1 MKKKKNKI
9 SYLKILMKKEKIV
22 KKMKFPIK

>member
-1 MKKKKNKI
+1 MKKNKNKI

-22 KKMKFPIK
+22 KKMKFLIK